1 MVKKSLAFAFVA
13 LLALSSVSCAQL
25 KARDNL
31 LKGQQAFKNAK
42 YEVAVNYFKQAMEL
56 DPSLTMAELYLATAY
71 SQQFIPGA
79 QSPENMKMADLAL
92 QTFQSILSKEPNNAS
107 AIAGMAF
114 IYQSTNQFSKARE
127 FYLKESAIDPNNP
140 VPLDAIASVDW
151 TLVFNKLDP
160 PPPDEQMKLVDEG
173 IASADKSLAIKPD
186 FDEAMTFKNLLLRE
200 KARLTESEDEKTKLN
215 AQADEWFA
223 KALDT
228 RKANQEK
235 KNKAAGGIHVDK

>member
-1 MVKKSLAFAFVA
+1 MGKKSLAFAFVA
-13 LLALSSVSCAQL
+13 LLALSSVGCAKLQ
-25 KARDNL
+25 ARDNL

-42 YEVAVNYFKQAMEL
+42 YEVAINYFKEAMSL
-56 DPSLTMAELYLATAY
+56 DPDLTMAELYLATAY

-79 QSPENMKMADLAL
+79 VSPENMKMADLAT
-92 QTFQSILSKEPNNAS
+92 QTFQSILSKDPNNAS

-127 FYLKESAIDPNNP
+127 FYLKEAAIDPNNP
-140 VPLDAIASVDW
+140 VPLDAVASVDW

-173 IASADKSLAIKPD
+173 IGAADKSLAIDPTY
-186 FDEAMTFKNLLLRE
+186 DEAMTFKNLLLRE
-200 KARLTESEDEKTKLN
+200 KSRLTEDEGEKTKLN
-215 AQADEWFA
+215 AEADDWFS

-228 RKANQEK
+228 RKKNQEK
-235 KNKAAGGIHVDK
+235 KNKESGGIHPD